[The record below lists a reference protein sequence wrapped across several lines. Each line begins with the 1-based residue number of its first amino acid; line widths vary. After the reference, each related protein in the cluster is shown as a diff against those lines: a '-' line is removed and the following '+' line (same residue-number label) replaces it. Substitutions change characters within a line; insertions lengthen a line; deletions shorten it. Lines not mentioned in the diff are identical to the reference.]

1 MRQDLIALIT
11 ELIREILEAEG
22 RATPELGPDTP
33 LYAKDGLLDSMG
45 IVSLVIAVEQAVED
59 REGIPV
65 ALADEKALSQTTGPY
80 RTIGTLAEYTDE
92 VLKVAR

>member
-11 ELIREILEAEG
+11 ELTREILEAEG
-22 RATPELGPDTP
+22 RPAPELGADTP

-45 IVSLVIAVEQAVED
+45 IVSLVIAVEQALED
-59 REGIPV
+59 REGISI
-65 ALADEKALSQTTGPY
+65 ALADEKALSRTRGPY
-80 RTIGTLAEYTDE
+80 RTIGTLAEYADE

>member
-11 ELIREILEAEG
+11 ELTREILEAEG
-22 RATPELGPDTP
+22 RPAPELRTDTP

-45 IVSLVIAVEQAVED
+45 IVSLVIAVEQALED
-59 REGIPV
+59 REGISI
-65 ALADEKALSQTTGPY
+65 ALADEKALSRTSGPY